1 MLLTTR
7 TNQRLEG
14 ILAAAADDSGTPG
27 AVLRNARDVANAGA
41 PIQETLFI
49 AAQSIASCVPAQ
61 GQPGAF
67 RTDGDISSASGA
79 GGAPRAPWA
88 GPPPPA
94 NPNANVDELTFGTSS
109 GTSQPWDQFQA
120 NKEMFGVVT
129 SFNEEAYT
137 TALDRNAPDFKE
149 KERKAEII
157 AKEIMAVRLS
167 IYWFTLAHLFFR
179 DRPTIRI
186 WLRSAVRL
194 TIAA

>member
-14 ILAAAADDSGTPG
+14 ILAAAADDSGNPG

-41 PIQETLFI
+41 PVQETHFI
-49 AAQSIASCVPAQ
+49 PAQSILSCVPAQ
-61 GQPGAF
+61 GQPTGF
-67 RTDGDISSASGA
+67 RTDGDISAAAGV
-79 GGAPRAPWA
+79 GGAPRAPWS

-94 NPNANVDELTFGTSS
+94 NPNVNVDELTFGTST
-109 GTSQPWDQFQA
+109 GASQPWDQFQA
-120 NKEMFGVVT
+120 NEKMFGVVT

-157 AKEIMAVRLS
+157 AKEIMAVRCS
-167 IYWFTLAHLFFR
+167 IC
-179 DRPTIRI
+179 
-186 WLRSAVRL
+186 
-194 TIAA
+194 